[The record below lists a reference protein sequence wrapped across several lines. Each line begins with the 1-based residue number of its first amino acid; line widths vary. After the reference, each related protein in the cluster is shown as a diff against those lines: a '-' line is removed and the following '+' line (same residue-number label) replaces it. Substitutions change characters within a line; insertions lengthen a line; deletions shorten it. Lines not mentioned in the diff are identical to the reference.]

1 MYGFDTIYD
10 AKLDDDELIKIAE
23 SQNRTLLT
31 SDKELVLRATNR
43 RISAVLITG
52 ENDAARLAP
61 VFRSLEITFELNPE
75 RSRCS
80 ICNGLL
86 EEAEKSYLANIPK
99 TVLERQEKFYIC
111 KSCGKVYWQGSHWR
125 RMESMASIVRK
136 MAQT

>member
-31 SDKELVLRATNR
+31 SDKELVLRATSR

-52 ENDAARLAP
+52 KNDAARLAS

-75 RSRCS
+75 RSRCP

-86 EEAEKSYLANIPK
+86 EEAEKSSLANIPK
-99 TVLERQEKFYIC
+99 TVLERQEKFYVC
-111 KSCGKVYWQGSHWR
+111 KGCGKVYWQGSHWR
-125 RMESMASIVRK
+125 KMKSMASIVRK